1 MQFSTCHVTHGA
13 PSTVDALIADSALW
27 AVFQPIV
34 RLADGEIAGH
44 EGLIRGPAETS
55 LATPRSLFA
64 QAQQEGSAH
73 RLEIAAARVCCESFA
88 RLEGA
93 GLLFINASA
102 AVIETSFGNG
112 DGDADG
118 IATLLG
124 ASALLPERVVIE
136 LTEQSVITDHERFD
150 ATVRALR
157 STGAAFALDDYG
169 SANASMNLWVR
180 LAPGYVKI
188 DRFFIDNIA
197 LDPLKFEAVKTMAA
211 FARATG
217 AELIAEG
224 IERPADLGIVR
235 DLGIAYGQGFLLGRP
250 AALPGQTLPIPIQ
263 QSLRS
268 SQITVYPS
276 HTHTHREASTSG
288 FELDRMLILAPSLP
302 LDARND
308 HVVDLFNVAPDLHA
322 VAIIDD
328 GRPVALIN
336 RRAFMDQYALP
347 YHRELFGKRPCLQ
360 FANPAPLVVE
370 RYATLEQVAHMLAND
385 DLRYLSDGLIITD
398 AGRYV
403 GLATGERLVRA
414 VTEIRLEAARYANP
428 LTFLPGNVP
437 INSHV
442 ERLIDSGVDFVA
454 CYVDLDDFKPFNDYY
469 GYWQGDEVLK
479 AAAAALRSVCE
490 PACDFLGHIGGD
502 DFLMLFQ
509 SADWHSRSL
518 QAITR
523 FNEEVKRFYSAE
535 DRLAGGIY
543 SEDRSRRR
551 LFFGFVTMSVG
562 AVRVAAGTARISEE
576 IGAVAAI
583 AKRRVKKER
592 SGMVAIDFAHHRSV

>member
-1 MQFSTCHVTHGA
+1 MQFSTLHVTHGA
-13 PSTVDALIADSALW
+13 PSTVDELIDDRALW

-34 RLADGEIAGH
+34 HLADGEIAGH
-44 EGLIRGPAETS
+44 EGLIRGPADTS
-55 LATPRSLFA
+55 LETPRGLFA
-64 QAQQEGSAH
+64 QAQQEGSVH
-73 RLEIAAARVCCESFA
+73 RLEIAAAQVCCESFA
-88 RLEGA
+88 RLHGA
-93 GLLFINASA
+93 GLLFVNASA
-102 AVIETSFGNG
+102 AVIEASVGEGNG
-112 DGDADG
+112 
-118 IATLLG
+118 IANLLG
-124 ASALLPERVVIE
+124 ASALAPERVVIE
-136 LTEQSVITDHERFD
+136 LTEQSVIADLDRFD

-157 STGAAFALDDYG
+157 ASGAAFALDDYG
-169 SANASMNLWVR
+169 SANANMNLWVR

-197 LDPLKFEAVKTMAA
+197 LDPLKFEAVKAMAA
-211 FARATG
+211 FARASG

-250 AALPGQTLPIPIQ
+250 AALPNHVLPAPIQ
-263 QSLRS
+263 HLLRS
-268 SQITVYPS
+268 SRITVYPS
-276 HTHTHREASTSG
+276 HTHTHRESGASG
-288 FELDRMLILAPSLP
+288 FELDRMLIFAPSLP
-302 LDARND
+302 LDACND

-370 RYATLEQVAHMLAND
+370 RYATLAQVAHMLAND

-414 VTEIRLEAARYANP
+414 VTDIRLEAARYANP

-442 ERLIDSGVDFVA
+442 ERLIDNGVDFVA
-454 CYVDLDDFKPFNDYY
+454 CYVDLDDFKPFNDCY

-502 DFLMLFQ
+502 DFLILFQ
-509 SADWHSRSL
+509 SADWRSRSL
-518 QAITR
+518 QAIDR
-523 FNEEVKRFYSAE
+523 FNEDVKRFYSPE

-543 SEDRSRRR
+543 SEDRSRQRQ
-551 LFFGFVTMSVG
+551 FFGFVTMSIG
-562 AVRVAAGTARISEE
+562 AVRVAAGTARICEE
-576 IGAVAAI
+576 IGAVAAV
-583 AKRRVKKER
+583 AKRRVKKEKT
-592 SGMVAIDFAHHRSV
+592 GIVAIDFAHHRSV